1 MTKNMKISA
10 AIFGVVVI
18 LYFISQ
24 SGQKK
29 HHTQSNNVFS
39 IVMEEVYR
47 FDVQKDSL
55 YIALQR
61 KDTTWQITGND
72 SLLIQAN
79 RINDVEN
86 NILTIKRESVVSKNS
101 SKWKSF
107 NVDDSLGTKITFYGF
122 NDEVLGEAIFGRS
135 KSDWQRSYVRLIG
148 ENNVYMTNENVINRL
163 QTRPTFWGKNPPPPP
178 QEHAEESEQKDS
190 SPEVKNNARLN
201 GENAKPE

>member
-29 HHTQSNNVFS
+29 YQAQSNNVFS
-39 IVMEEVYR
+39 ILMEEVYR

-55 YIALQR
+55 YITLQR

-72 SLLIQAN
+72 SLLIQTN
-79 RINDVEN
+79 RINDIEN
-86 NILTIKRESVVSKNS
+86 NVLTVKRESVVSKKP
-101 SKWKSF
+101 SKWQSF
-107 NVDDSLGTKITFYGF
+107 DVDDSLGTKITFYGF

-163 QTRPTFWGKNPPPPP
+163 QARPTFWGKKPPPPP
-178 QEHAEESEQKDS
+178 EPAEEPSLEIQD
-190 SPEVKNNARLN
+190 NTGLN
-201 GENAKPE
+201 GESTEPE

>member
-1 MTKNMKISA
+1 MTRNMKILA
-10 AIFGVVVI
+10 TILGVIVI

-29 HHTQSNNVFS
+29 HQAQSNDVFS

-86 NILTIKRESVVSKNS
+86 KVLTIKRESVVSKKP

-107 NVDDSLGTKITFYGF
+107 NVDDSLGTKITFYDF

-135 KSDWQRSYVRLIG
+135 KSDWQRSYVRFIG
-148 ENNVYMTNENVINRL
+148 EDNVYMTNENVINSL
-163 QTRPTFWGKNPPPPP
+163 QMRPTFWGKKPPPLPEP
-178 QEHAEESEQKDS
+178 AEEPEQEEFL
-190 SPEVKNNARLN
+190 PEDENNAGLK
-201 GENAKPE
+201 GEDAEPE

>member
-1 MTKNMKISA
+1 MTRNMKIL
-10 AIFGVVVI
+10 AIILGVIVI

-29 HHTQSNNVFS
+29 HQAQSNDVFS

-47 FDVQKDSL
+47 FNVQKDSL

-86 NILTIKRESVVSKNS
+86 KVLTIKRESVVSKKP

-135 KSDWQRSYVRLIG
+135 KSDWQRSYVRFIG
-148 ENNVYMTNENVINRL
+148 EDNVYMTNENVINSL
-163 QTRPTFWGKNPPPPP
+163 QMRPTFWGKKPPPLPEP
-178 QEHAEESEQKDS
+178 AEEPEQEEFL
-190 SPEVKNNARLN
+190 PEDENNTGLN
-201 GENAKPE
+201 GEDAEPE

>member
-1 MTKNMKISA
+1 MTRNMKILA
-10 AIFGVVVI
+10 TILGVIVI

-29 HHTQSNNVFS
+29 HQAQSNDVFS

-86 NILTIKRESVVSKNS
+86 KVLTIKRESVVSKKP

-148 ENNVYMTNENVINRL
+148 EDYVYMTNENVINSL
-163 QTRPTFWGKNPPPPP
+163 QMRPTFWGKKPPPLPEP
-178 QEHAEESEQKDS
+178 AEEPEQEEFL
-190 SPEVKNNARLN
+190 PEDENNTGLN
-201 GENAKPE
+201 GEGAEPE

>member
-1 MTKNMKISA
+1 MTRNMKIL
-10 AIFGVVVI
+10 AIILGVIVI

-29 HHTQSNNVFS
+29 HQAQSNDVFS

-55 YIALQR
+55 YISMQR

-86 NILTIKRESVVSKNS
+86 KVLTIKRESVVSKKP

-107 NVDDSLGTKITFYGF
+107 NVDDSLGTKITFYDF

-148 ENNVYMTNENVINRL
+148 EDYVYMTNENVINSL
-163 QTRPTFWGKNPPPPP
+163 QMRPTFWGKKPPPLPEP
-178 QEHAEESEQKDS
+178 AEEPEQEEFL
-190 SPEVKNNARLN
+190 PEDENNTGLN
-201 GENAKPE
+201 GEDAEPE

>member
-1 MTKNMKISA
+1 MTRNMKILA
-10 AIFGVVVI
+10 TILGVIVI

-29 HHTQSNNVFS
+29 HQAQSNDVFS

-86 NILTIKRESVVSKNS
+86 KVLTIKRESVVSKKP

-107 NVDDSLGTKITFYGF
+107 NVDDSLGTKITFYDF

-148 ENNVYMTNENVINRL
+148 EDYVYMTNENVINSL
-163 QTRPTFWGKNPPPPP
+163 QMRPTFWGKKPPPLPEP
-178 QEHAEESEQKDS
+178 AEEPEQEEFL
-190 SPEVKNNARLN
+190 PEDENNTGLN
-201 GENAKPE
+201 GEDAEPE

>member
-1 MTKNMKISA
+1 MTRNMKILA
-10 AIFGVVVI
+10 AILGVIVI

-29 HHTQSNNVFS
+29 HQAQSNDVFS

-55 YIALQR
+55 YISMQR

-86 NILTIKRESVVSKNS
+86 KVLTIKRESVVSKKP

-107 NVDDSLGTKITFYGF
+107 NVDDSLGTKITFYDF

-135 KSDWQRSYVRLIG
+135 KSDWQRSYVRFIG
-148 ENNVYMTNENVINRL
+148 EDNVYMTNENVINSL
-163 QTRPTFWGKNPPPPP
+163 QMRPTFWGKKPPPLPEP
-178 QEHAEESEQKDS
+178 AEEPEQEEFL
-190 SPEVKNNARLN
+190 PEDENNAGLN
-201 GENAKPE
+201 GEDAEPE

>member
-1 MTKNMKISA
+1 MTRNMKILA
-10 AIFGVVVI
+10 TILGVIII

-29 HHTQSNNVFS
+29 HQAQSNDVFS

-55 YIALQR
+55 YISMQR

-86 NILTIKRESVVSKNS
+86 KVLTIKRESVVSKKP

-107 NVDDSLGTKITFYGF
+107 NVDDSLGTKITFYDF

-135 KSDWQRSYVRLIG
+135 KSDWQRSYVRFIG
-148 ENNVYMTNENVINRL
+148 EDNVYMTNENVINSL
-163 QTRPTFWGKNPPPPP
+163 QMRPTFWGKKPPPLPEP
-178 QEHAEESEQKDS
+178 AEEPEQEEFL
-190 SPEVKNNARLN
+190 PEDENNTGLN
-201 GENAKPE
+201 GEDAEPE

>member
-1 MTKNMKISA
+1 MTRNMKILA
-10 AIFGVVVI
+10 TILGVIVI

-29 HHTQSNNVFS
+29 HQAQSNDVFS
-39 IVMEEVYR
+39 IVMEEIYR

-86 NILTIKRESVVSKNS
+86 KVLTIKRESVVSKKP

-107 NVDDSLGTKITFYGF
+107 NVDDSLGTKITFYDF

-148 ENNVYMTNENVINRL
+148 EDYVYMTNENVINSL
-163 QTRPTFWGKNPPPPP
+163 QMRPTFWGKKPPPLPEP
-178 QEHAEESEQKDS
+178 AEEPEQEEFL
-190 SPEVKNNARLN
+190 PEDENNTGLN
-201 GENAKPE
+201 GEDAEPE

>member
-29 HHTQSNNVFS
+29 YRAQSNNVFS
-39 IVMEEVYR
+39 ILMEEVYR

-55 YIALQR
+55 YITLQR

-72 SLLIQAN
+72 SLLIQTN
-79 RINDVEN
+79 RINDIEN
-86 NILTIKRESVVSKNS
+86 NVLTVKRESVVSKKP
-101 SKWKSF
+101 SKWQSF
-107 NVDDSLGTKITFYGF
+107 DVDDSLGTKITFYGF

-163 QTRPTFWGKNPPPPP
+163 QARPTFWGKKPPPPP
-178 QEHAEESEQKDS
+178 EPAEEPSLEIQD
-190 SPEVKNNARLN
+190 NTGLN
-201 GENAKPE
+201 GEGTEPE

>member
-1 MTKNMKISA
+1 MTRNMKILA
-10 AIFGVVVI
+10 TILGVIVI

-29 HHTQSNNVFS
+29 HQAQSNDVFS

-55 YIALQR
+55 YISMQR

-86 NILTIKRESVVSKNS
+86 KVLTIKRESVVSKKP

-107 NVDDSLGTKITFYGF
+107 NVDDSLGTKITFYDF

-135 KSDWQRSYVRLIG
+135 KSDWQRSYVRFIG
-148 ENNVYMTNENVINRL
+148 EDNVYMTNENVINSL
-163 QTRPTFWGKNPPPPP
+163 QMRPTFWGKKPPPLPEP
-178 QEHAEESEQKDS
+178 AEEPEQEEYL
-190 SPEVKNNARLN
+190 PENENNTGLN
-201 GENAKPE
+201 GEDAAPE

>member
-1 MTKNMKISA
+1 MTRNMKILL
-10 AIFGVVVI
+10 AILGVIVI

-29 HHTQSNNVFS
+29 HQAQSNDVFS

-72 SLLIQAN
+72 SLLIQEN

-86 NILTIKRESVVSKNS
+86 KILTIKRESVVSKKP

-107 NVDDSLGTKITFYGF
+107 NVDDSLGTKITFYDF

-148 ENNVYMTNENVINRL
+148 GDNVYMTNENVINSL
-163 QTRPTFWGKNPPPPP
+163 QMRPTFWGKKPPPPP
-178 QEHAEESEQKDS
+178 EPAEEQDQEEI
-190 SPEVKNNARLN
+190 SPDDENNAGLN
-201 GENAKPE
+201 GEDAEPE

>member
-29 HHTQSNNVFS
+29 YRAQSNNVFS
-39 IVMEEVYR
+39 ILMEEVYR

-55 YIALQR
+55 YITLQR

-72 SLLIQAN
+72 SLLIQTN
-79 RINDVEN
+79 RINDIEN
-86 NILTIKRESVVSKNS
+86 NVLTVKRESVVSKKP
-101 SKWKSF
+101 SKWQSF
-107 NVDDSLGTKITFYGF
+107 DVDDSLGTKITFYGF

-163 QTRPTFWGKNPPPPP
+163 QARPTFWGKKPPPPP
-178 QEHAEESEQKDS
+178 EPAEEPSLEIQD
-190 SPEVKNNARLN
+190 NTGLN
-201 GENAKPE
+201 GQGTEPE

>member
-1 MTKNMKISA
+1 MTRNMKILL
-10 AIFGVVVI
+10 AILGVIVI

-29 HHTQSNNVFS
+29 HQAQSNDVFS

-86 NILTIKRESVVSKNS
+86 KVLTIKRESVVSKKP

-148 ENNVYMTNENVINRL
+148 EDYVYMTNENVINSL
-163 QTRPTFWGKNPPPPP
+163 QMRPTFWGKKPPPHPEP
-178 QEHAEESEQKDS
+178 AEEPEQEEFL
-190 SPEVKNNARLN
+190 PEDENNTGLN
-201 GENAKPE
+201 GEDAEPE

>member
-1 MTKNMKISA
+1 MTRNMKIL
-10 AIFGVVVI
+10 AIILGVIVI

-29 HHTQSNNVFS
+29 HQAQSNDVFS
-39 IVMEEVYR
+39 IVMEEIYR

-86 NILTIKRESVVSKNS
+86 KVLTIKRESVVSKKP

-107 NVDDSLGTKITFYGF
+107 NVDDSLGTKITFYDF

-148 ENNVYMTNENVINRL
+148 EDYVYMTNENVINSL
-163 QTRPTFWGKNPPPPP
+163 QMRPTFWGKKPPPLPEP
-178 QEHAEESEQKDS
+178 AEEPEQEEFL
-190 SPEVKNNARLN
+190 PEDENNTGLN
-201 GENAKPE
+201 GEDAEPE

>member
-1 MTKNMKISA
+1 MTRNMKILL
-10 AIFGVVVI
+10 AILGVIVI

-29 HHTQSNNVFS
+29 HQAQSNDVFS

-86 NILTIKRESVVSKNS
+86 KILTIKRESVVSKKP

-148 ENNVYMTNENVINRL
+148 GDNVYMTNENVINSL
-163 QTRPTFWGKNPPPPP
+163 QMRPTFWGKKPPPLPEP
-178 QEHAEESEQKDS
+178 AEEQDQEEI
-190 SPEVKNNARLN
+190 SPDDENNAGLN
-201 GENAKPE
+201 GEDAEPE

>member
-1 MTKNMKISA
+1 MTRNMKIL
-10 AIFGVVVI
+10 AIILGVIVI

-29 HHTQSNNVFS
+29 HQAQSNDVFS

-47 FDVQKDSL
+47 FNVQKDSL
-55 YIALQR
+55 YISMQR

-86 NILTIKRESVVSKNS
+86 KVLTIKRESVVSKKP

-107 NVDDSLGTKITFYGF
+107 NVDDSLGTKITFYDF

-148 ENNVYMTNENVINRL
+148 EDYVYMTNENVINSL
-163 QTRPTFWGKNPPPPP
+163 QMRPTFWGKKPPPLPEP
-178 QEHAEESEQKDS
+178 AEEPEQEEFL
-190 SPEVKNNARLN
+190 PEDENNAGLK
-201 GENAKPE
+201 GEDAEPE

>member
-1 MTKNMKISA
+1 MTRNMKILL
-10 AIFGVVVI
+10 AILGVIVI

-29 HHTQSNNVFS
+29 HQAQSNDVFS

-61 KDTTWQITGND
+61 KDTTWQIIGND

-86 NILTIKRESVVSKNS
+86 KVLTIKRESVVSKKP

-148 ENNVYMTNENVINRL
+148 EDNVYMTNENVINSL
-163 QTRPTFWGKNPPPPP
+163 QMRPTFWGKKPPPLPEP
-178 QEHAEESEQKDS
+178 AEEPEQEEFF
-190 SPEVKNNARLN
+190 PEDENNTGLN
-201 GENAKPE
+201 GEDAEPE

>member
-1 MTKNMKISA
+1 MTRNMKIL
-10 AIFGVVVI
+10 AIILGMIVI

-29 HHTQSNNVFS
+29 HQAQSNDVFS

-55 YIALQR
+55 YISMQR

-86 NILTIKRESVVSKNS
+86 KVLTIKRESVVSKKP

-148 ENNVYMTNENVINRL
+148 EDNVYMTNENVINSL
-163 QTRPTFWGKNPPPPP
+163 QMRPTFWGKKPPPLPEP
-178 QEHAEESEQKDS
+178 AEEPEQEEFL
-190 SPEVKNNARLN
+190 PEDENNAGLK
-201 GENAKPE
+201 GEDAEPE

>member
-1 MTKNMKISA
+1 MTRNMKIL
-10 AIFGVVVI
+10 AIILGIIVI

-29 HHTQSNNVFS
+29 HQAQSNDVFS

-55 YIALQR
+55 YISMQR

-86 NILTIKRESVVSKNS
+86 KVLTIKRESVVSKKP

-148 ENNVYMTNENVINRL
+148 EDNVYMTNENVINSL
-163 QTRPTFWGKNPPPPP
+163 QMRPTFWGKKPPPLPEP
-178 QEHAEESEQKDS
+178 AEEPEQEEFL
-190 SPEVKNNARLN
+190 PEDENNAGLK
-201 GENAKPE
+201 GEDAEPE

>member
-1 MTKNMKISA
+1 MTRNMKILL
-10 AIFGVVVI
+10 AILGVIVI

-29 HHTQSNNVFS
+29 HQAQSNDVFS

-72 SLLIQAN
+72 SLLIQEN

-86 NILTIKRESVVSKNS
+86 KILTIKRESVVSKKP

-148 ENNVYMTNENVINRL
+148 GDNVYMTNDNVINSL
-163 QTRPTFWGKNPPPPP
+163 QMRPTFWGKKPPPLPEP
-178 QEHAEESEQKDS
+178 AEEQDQEEI
-190 SPEVKNNARLN
+190 SPDDENNAGLN
-201 GENAKPE
+201 GEDAEPE

>member
-1 MTKNMKISA
+1 MTRNMKIL
-10 AIFGVVVI
+10 AIILGVIVI

-29 HHTQSNNVFS
+29 HQAQSNDVFS
-39 IVMEEVYR
+39 IVMEEIYR

-86 NILTIKRESVVSKNS
+86 KVLTIKRESVVSKKP

-148 ENNVYMTNENVINRL
+148 EDYVYMTNENVINSL
-163 QTRPTFWGKNPPPPP
+163 QMRPTFWGKKPPPLPEP
-178 QEHAEESEQKDS
+178 AEEPEQEEFL
-190 SPEVKNNARLN
+190 PEDENNTGLN
-201 GENAKPE
+201 GEDAEPE

>member
-29 HHTQSNNVFS
+29 YQAQSNNVFS
-39 IVMEEVYR
+39 ILMEEVYR

-55 YIALQR
+55 YITLQR
-61 KDTTWQITGND
+61 KDTTWQIIGND
-72 SLLIQAN
+72 SLLIQTN
-79 RINDVEN
+79 RINDIEN
-86 NILTIKRESVVSKNS
+86 NVLTVKRESVVSKKP
-101 SKWKSF
+101 SKWQSF
-107 NVDDSLGTKITFYGF
+107 DVDDSLGTKITFYGF

-163 QTRPTFWGKNPPPPP
+163 QARPTFWGKKPPPPP
-178 QEHAEESEQKDS
+178 EPAEEPSLEIQD
-190 SPEVKNNARLN
+190 NTGLN
-201 GENAKPE
+201 GEGTEPE

>member
-1 MTKNMKISA
+1 MKILL
-10 AIFGVVVI
+10 AILGVIVI

-29 HHTQSNNVFS
+29 HQAQSNDVFS

-72 SLLIQAN
+72 SLLIQEN

-86 NILTIKRESVVSKNS
+86 KILTIKRESVVSKKS

-148 ENNVYMTNENVINRL
+148 GDNVYMTNENVINSL
-163 QTRPTFWGKNPPPPP
+163 QMRPTFWGKKPPPLPEP
-178 QEHAEESEQKDS
+178 AEEQDQEEI
-190 SPEVKNNARLN
+190 SPDDENNAGLN
-201 GENAKPE
+201 GEDAEPE

>member
-1 MTKNMKISA
+1 MKILL
-10 AIFGVVVI
+10 AILGVIVI

-29 HHTQSNNVFS
+29 HQAQSNDVFS

-72 SLLIQAN
+72 SLLIQEN

-86 NILTIKRESVVSKNS
+86 KILTIKRESVVSKKP

-148 ENNVYMTNENVINRL
+148 GDNVYMTNENVINSL
-163 QTRPTFWGKNPPPPP
+163 QMRPTFWGKKPPPLPEP
-178 QEHAEESEQKDS
+178 AEEQDQEEI
-190 SPEVKNNARLN
+190 SPEDENNAGLN
-201 GENAKPE
+201 GEDAEPE

>member
-1 MTKNMKISA
+1 MTRNMKIL
-10 AIFGVVVI
+10 AIILGIIVI

-29 HHTQSNNVFS
+29 HQAQSNDVFS

-86 NILTIKRESVVSKNS
+86 KVLTIKRESVVSKKP

-148 ENNVYMTNENVINRL
+148 EDYVYMTNENVINSL
-163 QTRPTFWGKNPPPPP
+163 QMRPTFWGKKPPPLPEP
-178 QEHAEESEQKDS
+178 AEEPEQEEFL
-190 SPEVKNNARLN
+190 PEDENNAGLK
-201 GENAKPE
+201 GEDAEPE

>member
-1 MTKNMKISA
+1 MTRNMKILL
-10 AIFGVVVI
+10 AILGVIII

-29 HHTQSNNVFS
+29 HQAQSNDVFS

-47 FDVQKDSL
+47 FNVQKDSL
-55 YIALQR
+55 YISMQR

-86 NILTIKRESVVSKNS
+86 KVLTIKRESVVSKKS

-148 ENNVYMTNENVINRL
+148 EDNVYMTNENVINSL
-163 QTRPTFWGKNPPPPP
+163 QMRPTFWGKKPPPLPEP
-178 QEHAEESEQKDS
+178 AEEPEQEEFL
-190 SPEVKNNARLN
+190 PEDENNAGLK
-201 GENAKPE
+201 GEDAEPE

>member
-1 MTKNMKISA
+1 MTRNMKILL
-10 AIFGVVVI
+10 AILGVIVI

-29 HHTQSNNVFS
+29 HQAQSNDVFS

-72 SLLIQAN
+72 SLLIQEN

-86 NILTIKRESVVSKNS
+86 KILTIKRESVVSKKP

-148 ENNVYMTNENVINRL
+148 GDNVYMTNENVINSL
-163 QTRPTFWGKNPPPPP
+163 QMRPTFWGQKPPPLPEP
-178 QEHAEESEQKDS
+178 AEEPEQEEF
-190 SPEVKNNARLN
+190 SPEDENNAGLN
-201 GENAKPE
+201 GEDAEPE

>member
-1 MTKNMKISA
+1 MTRNMKIL
-10 AIFGVVVI
+10 AIILGVIVI

-29 HHTQSNNVFS
+29 HQAQSNDVFS

-55 YIALQR
+55 YISMQR

-86 NILTIKRESVVSKNS
+86 KVLTIKRESVVSKKP

-148 ENNVYMTNENVINRL
+148 EDYVYMTNENVINSL
-163 QTRPTFWGKNPPPPP
+163 QMRPTFWGKKPPPLPEP
-178 QEHAEESEQKDS
+178 AEEPEQEEFL
-190 SPEVKNNARLN
+190 PEDENNAGLK
-201 GENAKPE
+201 GEDAEPE

>member
-1 MTKNMKISA
+1 MTRNMKILL
-10 AIFGVVVI
+10 AILGVIVI

-29 HHTQSNNVFS
+29 HQAQSNDVFS

-61 KDTTWQITGND
+61 KDTTWQIIGND

-86 NILTIKRESVVSKNS
+86 KILTIKRESVVSKKP

-148 ENNVYMTNENVINRL
+148 EDNVYMTNDNVINSL
-163 QTRPTFWGKNPPPPP
+163 QMRPTFWGKKPPPLPEP
-178 QEHAEESEQKDS
+178 AEEQDQEEI
-190 SPEVKNNARLN
+190 SPDDENNAGLN
-201 GENAKPE
+201 GEDAEPE